1 MTSFAFIAGLLPLVV
16 ATGPGAIY
24 GHVTNKDELRA
35 AATDAAEAVIVEY
48 DPLVAVADPDLE
60 VEYGEAWFD
69 LANLHSEL
77 GEKTKACSDYEQMGA
92 IFAQL
97 TAAFPNMPDYRLEL
111 AKSHN
116 NLEMLPVEF
125 LRKLISTQ
133 DEKTATW
140 LDGYLKAGAAL
151 LDRSVRE
158 GMELSTAYHKQ
169 LTELMQG
176 VVPRTW
182 GVPPKRETVTGSR
195 SEIDGLRRAVEDA
208 EWGAVHGRRVLEGLV
223 RTVQVTQ
230 LLNDGDED
238 SARLITARHLE
249 V

>member
-1 MTSFAFIAGLLPLVV
+1 VTQKSTR
-16 ATGPGAIY
+16 TGRASKPAAPPKRRRGRPTRQETKDREAAYAQFEGERVIHRY
-24 GHVTNKDELRA
+24 GNRRF
-35 AATDAAEAVIVEY
+35 Y
-48 DPLVAVADPDLE
+48 DLE
-60 VEYGEAWFD
+60 GRRAITLEEIAELVRKGEMIRVLDVE
-69 LANLHSEL
+69 
-77 GEKTKACSDYEQMGA
+77 SDNED
-92 IFAQL
+92 ITRRVL
-97 TAAFPNMPDYRLEL
+97 TQIILE

-176 VVPRTW
+176 VVQRSW
-182 GVPPKRETVTGSR
+182 GVPPKREPATASR
-195 SEIDGLRRAVEDA
+195 SEIDELRR
-208 EWGAVHGRRVLEGLV
+208 RL
-223 RTVQVTQ
+223 
-230 LLNDGDED
+230 DEL
-238 SARLITARHLE
+238 AREAAAKSR
-249 V
+249 

>member
-1 MTSFAFIAGLLPLVV
+1 MTQKSTRSGRASKP
-16 ATGPGAIY
+16 
-24 GHVTNKDELRA
+24 A
-35 AATDAAEAVIVEY
+35 AAPKRRRGRPTRQETKDREAAYAQFEGERVIHRY
-48 DPLVAVADPDLE
+48 GNRRFYDLE
-60 VEYGEAWFD
+60 GRRAITLEEIAELVRKGEQVRVLDVE
-69 LANLHSEL
+69 
-77 GEKTKACSDYEQMGA
+77 SDNED
-92 IFAQL
+92 ITRRVL
-97 TAAFPNMPDYRLEL
+97 TQIILE

-176 VVPRTW
+176 VVPRSW
-182 GVPPKRETVTGSR
+182 GVPPKREPATASR
-195 SEIDGLRRAVEDA
+195 SEIDELRR
-208 EWGAVHGRRVLEGLV
+208 RL
-223 RTVQVTQ
+223 
-230 LLNDGDED
+230 DEL
-238 SARLITARHLE
+238 AREAAAKSR
-249 V
+249 